1 MDQLFYYSKLL
12 SINYEG
18 NLPFLINVFYC
29 YMLFLFFFVFFGIII
44 TIIITNVF
52 IITSISGRHL
62 TQRSRRNVGLK
73 AII

>member
-18 NLPFLINVFYC
+18 NLPFLINVFYY

-44 TIIITNVF
+44 IITIIITIVF
-52 IITSISGRHL
+52 IITSISGRHS
-62 TQRSRRNVGLK
+62 TQTPRINVK
-73 AII
+73 TII